1 MPDNP
6 QKLVKY
12 IEKRVLLFTA
22 LLAIVFFFS
31 GLIDWVWG
39 VILGALSSLMYF
51 RAIAVVA
58 ENIVDTNPKAARIST
73 IASYVLRQMLN
84 AVLLAVSYFR
94 DELSF
99 PAVVIGLILVKTII
113 IAKSAQERWQYL
125 LDDQI
130 KSIKDKL
137 ERRD

>member
-6 QKLVKY
+6 QDLVKY
-12 IEKRVLLFTA
+12 IEKRVLLITA
-22 LLAIVFFFS
+22 LLVIVFFFS
-31 GLIDWVWG
+31 GLNDWVWG
-39 VILGALSSLMYF
+39 IIVGAFSSLMYF

-58 ENIVDTNPKAARIST
+58 ENIVNTNPKAARIGT
-73 IASYVLRQMLN
+73 TASYIMRQLLN
-84 AVLLAVSYFR
+84 AALLAVSYFR

-99 PAVVIGLILVKTII
+99 PAVIMGLVLVKIVI